1 MKTGFYPKIAWEGI
15 KKNRRFYIP
24 YILTCVGMVMMYYI
38 IHHLAGMPSLRNMS
52 GGNSVKLVLG
62 FGCWIVALFALIF
75 LFYSNSFLMRRRKK
89 EFGLYNM
96 LGMGKGNLCRL
107 LLWESLI
114 LFLIS
119 MAGGLVCG
127 ILLSK
132 TAELIMV
139 RMLEGDVTYGMII
152 YADAFRD
159 TWLVF
164 AAIFALIFIKGL
176 ITVCKSGALTLAK
189 SESVGEKPPKANYA
203 LGIAGALL
211 LAAAYYIA
219 VSIKNPFTAMAWFFI
234 AVCLVI
240 VATYLLFISGSVTL
254 CRLLQKNKR
263 YYYQKNHFVSVSS
276 MVYRMKRNGAGLAS
290 ICILSTM
297 VLVIIMGAG
306 TLYIG
311 KEESLNAYYPHDI
324 SATVEYLPYMPWE
337 EFTPE
342 AESVKPYDEETLKDY
357 CDRIDALLD
366 EYNIEPENIEKVMSV
381 TANGILKDG
390 KLSFDPVDTQTMNY
404 SVKIQLV
411 PLSVYNACMNAQK
424 TLENGEVFICCVSA
438 KYDGSGIELPNG
450 TVLTIK
456 EQLSD
461 IMGKDEA
468 TMTAT
473 PSVFIVTN
481 DITSLAESIN
491 AELGRISSESRC
503 GFKLG
508 YAFDTDASAEKQ
520 SEIKEKIVELI
531 QNYIGESVS
540 YGYSVQ
546 CKQNERAEFYGIY
559 GGIFL
564 LGIFLSVVFIAA
576 TVLIIYYKQVTE
588 GYEDEKR
595 FEIMRNVGMSKEDI
609 RKNVNSQML
618 TVFALPLVTAA
629 VHTAFAFPIVQKM
642 IEMFNLNNAALSLA
656 VTAAAIVVFAVFYS
670 AVYKIT
676 SNAYYAIV
684 SGKSGEKN

>member
-1 MKTGFYPKIAWEGI
+1 MKMGFYPKIAWDGI

-24 YILTCVGMVMMYYI
+24 YILTCVGMIMMYYI
-38 IHHLAGMPSLRNMS
+38 IHHLAGMPALRNMS
-52 GGNSVKLVLG
+52 GGNSVKLILG

-159 TWLVF
+159 TWFIF

-176 ITVCKSGALTLAK
+176 ITVSKSGAITLAK
-189 SESVGEKPPKANYA
+189 SESVGEKPPKANYV

-211 LAAAYYIA
+211 LIVAYYIA
-219 VSIKNPFTAMAWFFI
+219 VSIKNPLTAMVWFFI

-263 YYYQKNHFVSVSS
+263 YYYRKNHFVSVSS

-297 VLVIIMGAG
+297 VLVIVMGAG

-311 KEESLNAYYPHDI
+311 KEESLNTRYPHDI
-324 SATVEYLPYMPWE
+324 SASIEYIPYVFE
-337 EFTPE
+337 GFDPE
-342 AESVKPYDEETLKDY
+342 NESIKPYEEESLNEY
-357 CDRIDALLD
+357 CGRIDAVLS
-366 EYNIEPENIEKVMSV
+366 EYGIETENVEQTLSV
-381 TANGILKDG
+381 TANGVLKDG
-390 KLSFDPVDTQTMNY
+390 LLSFDPVDTQTMDY
-404 SVKIQLV
+404 SVRIQLI
-411 PLSVYNACMNAQK
+411 PLSVYNACMNTNE
-424 TLENGEVFICCVSA
+424 TLESGEVFIYCVSTNF
-438 KYDGSGIELPNG
+438 DESSINLPDG
-450 TVLTIK
+450 TVLTVK
-456 EQLSD
+456 EQLKS
-461 IMGKDEA
+461 IMGSEDSIKYA
-468 TMTAT
+468 IST
-473 PSVFIVTN
+473 VFIVT
-481 DITSLAESIN
+481 DEVESLTEKFN
-491 AELGRISSESRC
+491 AELSRISSGSRC
-503 GFKLG
+503 RFKLG
-508 YAFDTDASAEKQ
+508 YAFDTNASAETQ
-520 SEIKEKIVELI
+520 AELCEKITAEI
-531 QNYIGESVS
+531 QSYIGENGS
-540 YGYSVQ
+540 YSYSVEN
-546 CKQNERAEFYGIY
+546 KQAESADFYGIY

-564 LGIFLSVVFIAA
+564 LGVFLSVVFIAA

-618 TVFALPLVTAA
+618 TVFALPLITAA

-642 IEMFNLNNAALSLA
+642 IEMFNLNNALLSLA
-656 VTAAAIVVFAVFYS
+656 VTATAIVVFAVFYVI
-670 AVYKIT
+670 VYKIT

-684 SGKSGEKN
+684 SGKSGKKN

>member
-1 MKTGFYPKIAWEGI
+1 MKMGFYPKIAWDGI

-38 IHHLAGMPSLRNMS
+38 IHHLAGMPALRNMS
-52 GGNSVKLVLG
+52 GGNSVKLILG

-159 TWLVF
+159 TWFIF

-176 ITVCKSGALTLAK
+176 ITVSKSGAITLAK
-189 SESVGEKPPKANYA
+189 SESVGEKPPKANYV

-211 LAAAYYIA
+211 LIVAYYIA
-219 VSIKNPFTAMAWFFI
+219 VSIKNPLTAMVWFFI

-263 YYYQKNHFVSVSS
+263 YYYRKNHFVSVSS

-297 VLVIIMGAG
+297 VLVIVMGAG

-311 KEESLNAYYPHDI
+311 KEESLNTRYPHDI
-324 SATVEYLPYMPWE
+324 SASIEYIPYVFE
-337 EFTPE
+337 GFDPE
-342 AESVKPYDEETLKDY
+342 NESIKPYEEESLNEY
-357 CDRIDALLD
+357 CGRIDAVLS
-366 EYNIEPENIEKVMSV
+366 EYGIETENVEQTLSV
-381 TANGILKDG
+381 TANGVLKDG
-390 KLSFDPVDTQTMNY
+390 LLSFDPVDTQTMDY
-404 SVKIQLV
+404 SVRIQLI
-411 PLSVYNACMNAQK
+411 PLSVYNACMNTNE
-424 TLENGEVFICCVSA
+424 TLESGEVFIYCVSTNF
-438 KYDGSGIELPNG
+438 DESSINLPDG
-450 TVLTIK
+450 TVLTVK
-456 EQLSD
+456 EQLKS
-461 IMGKDEA
+461 IMGSEDSIKYA
-468 TMTAT
+468 TST
-473 PSVFIVTN
+473 VFIVT
-481 DITSLAESIN
+481 DEVESLTEKFN
-491 AELGRISSESRC
+491 AELSRISSGSRC
-503 GFKLG
+503 RFKLG
-508 YAFDTDASAEKQ
+508 YAFDTNASAETQ
-520 SEIKEKIVELI
+520 AELCEKITAEI
-531 QNYIGESVS
+531 QSYIGESGS
-540 YGYSVQ
+540 YSYSVEN
-546 CKQNERAEFYGIY
+546 KQAESADFYGIY

-564 LGIFLSVVFIAA
+564 LGVFLSVVFIAA

-618 TVFALPLVTAA
+618 TVFALPLITAA

-642 IEMFNLNNAALSLA
+642 IEMFNLNNALLSLA
-656 VTAAAIVVFAVFYS
+656 VTATAIVVFAVFYVI
-670 AVYKIT
+670 VYKIT

-684 SGKSGEKN
+684 SGKSGKKN

>member
-1 MKTGFYPKIAWEGI
+1 MKMGFYPKIAWDGI

-38 IHHLAGMPSLRNMS
+38 IHHLAGMPALRNMS
-52 GGNSVKLVLG
+52 GGNSVKLILG

-159 TWLVF
+159 TWFIF

-176 ITVCKSGALTLAK
+176 ITVSKSGAITLAK
-189 SESVGEKPPKANYA
+189 SESVGEKPPKANYV

-211 LAAAYYIA
+211 LIVAYYIA
-219 VSIKNPFTAMAWFFI
+219 VSIKNPLTAMVWFFI

-263 YYYQKNHFVSVSS
+263 YYYRKNHFVSVSS

-297 VLVIIMGAG
+297 VLVIVMGAG

-311 KEESLNAYYPHDI
+311 KEESLNTRYPHDI
-324 SATVEYLPYMPWE
+324 SASIEYIPYVFE
-337 EFTPE
+337 GFDPE
-342 AESVKPYDEETLKDY
+342 NESIKPYEEESLNEY
-357 CDRIDALLD
+357 CGRIDAVLS
-366 EYNIEPENIEKVMSV
+366 EYGIETENVEQTLSV
-381 TANGILKDG
+381 TANGVLKDG
-390 KLSFDPVDTQTMNY
+390 LLSFDPVDTQTMDY
-404 SVKIQLV
+404 SVRIQLI
-411 PLSVYNACMNAQK
+411 PLSVYNACMNTNE
-424 TLENGEVFICCVSA
+424 TLESGEVFIYCVSTNF
-438 KYDGSGIELPNG
+438 DESSINLPDG
-450 TVLTIK
+450 TVLTVK
-456 EQLSD
+456 EQLKS
-461 IMGKDEA
+461 IMGSEDSIKYA
-468 TMTAT
+468 IST
-473 PSVFIVTN
+473 VFIVT
-481 DITSLAESIN
+481 DEVEMLTEKFN
-491 AELGRISSESRC
+491 AELSRISSGSRC
-503 GFKLG
+503 RFKLG
-508 YAFDTDASAEKQ
+508 YAFDTNASAETQ
-520 SEIKEKIVELI
+520 AELCEKITAEI
-531 QNYIGESVS
+531 QSYIGESGS
-540 YGYSVQ
+540 YSYSVEN
-546 CKQNERAEFYGIY
+546 KQAESADFYGIY

-564 LGIFLSVVFIAA
+564 LGVFLSVVFIAA

-618 TVFALPLVTAA
+618 TVFALPLITAA

-642 IEMFNLNNAALSLA
+642 IEMFNLNNALLSLA
-656 VTAAAIVVFAVFYS
+656 VTATAIVVFAVFYVV
-670 AVYKIT
+670 VYKIT

-684 SGKSGEKN
+684 SGKSGKKN

>member
-1 MKTGFYPKIAWEGI
+1 MKMGFYPKIAWDGI

-38 IHHLAGMPSLRNMS
+38 IHHLAGMPALRNMS
-52 GGNSVKLVLG
+52 GGNSVKLILG

-139 RMLEGDVTYGMII
+139 RMLEGDVTYSMII

-159 TWLVF
+159 TWFIF

-176 ITVCKSGALTLAK
+176 ITVSKSGAITLAK
-189 SESVGEKPPKANYA
+189 SESVGEKPPKANYV

-211 LAAAYYIA
+211 LIVAYYIA
-219 VSIKNPFTAMAWFFI
+219 VSIKNPLTAMVWFFI

-263 YYYQKNHFVSVSS
+263 YYYRKNHFVSVSS

-297 VLVIIMGAG
+297 VLVIVMGAG

-311 KEESLNAYYPHDI
+311 KEESLNTRYPHDI
-324 SATVEYLPYMPWE
+324 SASIEYIPYVFE
-337 EFTPE
+337 GFDPE
-342 AESVKPYDEETLKDY
+342 NESIKPYEEESLNEY
-357 CDRIDALLD
+357 CGRIDAVLS
-366 EYNIEPENIEKVMSV
+366 EYGIETENVEQTLSV
-381 TANGILKDG
+381 TANGVLKDG
-390 KLSFDPVDTQTMNY
+390 LLSFDPVDTQTMDY
-404 SVKIQLV
+404 SVRIQLI
-411 PLSVYNACMNAQK
+411 PLSVYNACMNTNE
-424 TLENGEVFICCVSA
+424 TLESGEVFIYCVSTNF
-438 KYDGSGIELPNG
+438 DESGINLPDG
-450 TVLTIK
+450 TFLTVK
-456 EQLSD
+456 EQLKS
-461 IMGKDEA
+461 IMGSEDSIKYA
-468 TMTAT
+468 IST
-473 PSVFIVTN
+473 VFIVT
-481 DITSLAESIN
+481 DEVEMLTEKFN
-491 AELGRISSESRC
+491 AELSRISSGSRC
-503 GFKLG
+503 RFKLG
-508 YAFDTDASAEKQ
+508 YAFDTNASAETQ
-520 SEIKEKIVELI
+520 AELCEKITAEI
-531 QNYIGESVS
+531 QSYIGESGS
-540 YGYSVQ
+540 YSYSVEN
-546 CKQNERAEFYGIY
+546 KQAESADFYGIY

-564 LGIFLSVVFIAA
+564 LGVFLSVVFIAA

-618 TVFALPLVTAA
+618 TVFALPLITAA

-642 IEMFNLNNAALSLA
+642 IEMFNLNNALLSLA
-656 VTAAAIVVFAVFYS
+656 VTATAIVVFAVFYVI
-670 AVYKIT
+670 VYKIT

-684 SGKSGEKN
+684 SGKSGKKN

>member
-1 MKTGFYPKIAWEGI
+1 MKMGFYPKIAWDGI

-24 YILTCVGMVMMYYI
+24 YILTCVGMIMMYYI
-38 IHHLAGMPSLRNMS
+38 IHHLAGMPALRNMS
-52 GGNSVKLVLG
+52 GGNSVKLILG

-159 TWLVF
+159 TWFIF

-176 ITVCKSGALTLAK
+176 ITVSKSGAITLAK
-189 SESVGEKPPKANYA
+189 SESVGEKPPKANYV

-211 LAAAYYIA
+211 LIVAYYIA
-219 VSIKNPFTAMAWFFI
+219 VSIKNPLTAMVWFFI

-263 YYYQKNHFVSVSS
+263 YYYRKNHFVSVSS

-297 VLVIIMGAG
+297 VLVIVMGAG

-311 KEESLNAYYPHDI
+311 KEESLNTRYPHDI
-324 SATVEYLPYMPWE
+324 SASIEYIPYVFE
-337 EFTPE
+337 GFDPE
-342 AESVKPYDEETLKDY
+342 NESIKPYEEESLNEY
-357 CDRIDALLD
+357 CGRIDAVLS
-366 EYNIEPENIEKVMSV
+366 EYGVETENVEQTLSV
-381 TANGILKDG
+381 TANGVLKDG
-390 KLSFDPVDTQTMNY
+390 LLSFDPVDTQTMDY
-404 SVKIQLV
+404 SVRIQLI
-411 PLSVYNACMNAQK
+411 PLSVYNACMNTNE
-424 TLENGEVFICCVSA
+424 TLESGEVFIYCVSTNF
-438 KYDGSGIELPNG
+438 DESSINLPDG
-450 TVLTIK
+450 TVLTVK
-456 EQLSD
+456 EQLKS
-461 IMGKDEA
+461 IMGSEDSIKYA
-468 TMTAT
+468 IST
-473 PSVFIVTN
+473 VFIVT
-481 DITSLAESIN
+481 DEVESLTEKFN
-491 AELGRISSESRC
+491 AELSRISSGSRC
-503 GFKLG
+503 RFKLG
-508 YAFDTDASAEKQ
+508 YAFDTNASAETQ
-520 SEIKEKIVELI
+520 AELCEKITAEI
-531 QNYIGESVS
+531 QSYIGESGS
-540 YGYSVQ
+540 YSYSVEN
-546 CKQNERAEFYGIY
+546 KQAESADFYGIY

-564 LGIFLSVVFIAA
+564 LGVFLSVVFIAA

-618 TVFALPLVTAA
+618 TVFALPLITAA

-642 IEMFNLNNAALSLA
+642 IEMFNLNNALLSLA
-656 VTAAAIVVFAVFYS
+656 VTATAIVVFAVFYVI
-670 AVYKIT
+670 VYKIT

-684 SGKSGEKN
+684 SGKSGKKN

>member
-1 MKTGFYPKIAWEGI
+1 MKMGFYPKIAWDGI

-38 IHHLAGMPSLRNMS
+38 IHHLAGMPALRNMS
-52 GGNSVKLVLG
+52 GGNSVKLILG

-159 TWLVF
+159 TWFIF

-176 ITVCKSGALTLAK
+176 ITVSKSGAITLAK
-189 SESVGEKPPKANYA
+189 SESVGEKPPKANYV

-211 LAAAYYIA
+211 LIVAYYIA
-219 VSIKNPFTAMAWFFI
+219 VSIKNPLTAMVWFFI

-263 YYYQKNHFVSVSS
+263 YYYRKNHFVSVSS

-297 VLVIIMGAG
+297 VLVIVMGAG

-311 KEESLNAYYPHDI
+311 KEESLNTRYPHDI
-324 SATVEYLPYMPWE
+324 SASIEYIPYVFE
-337 EFTPE
+337 GFDPE
-342 AESVKPYDEETLKDY
+342 NESIKPYEEESLNEY
-357 CDRIDALLD
+357 CGRIDAVLS
-366 EYNIEPENIEKVMSV
+366 EYGVETENVEQTLSV
-381 TANGILKDG
+381 TANGVLKDG
-390 KLSFDPVDTQTMNY
+390 LLSFDPVDTQTMDY
-404 SVKIQLV
+404 SVRIQLI
-411 PLSVYNACMNAQK
+411 PLSVYNACMNTNE
-424 TLENGEVFICCVSA
+424 TLESGEVFIYCVSTNF
-438 KYDGSGIELPNG
+438 DESSINLPDG
-450 TVLTIK
+450 TVLTVK
-456 EQLSD
+456 EQLKS
-461 IMGKDEA
+461 IMGSEDSIKYA
-468 TMTAT
+468 IST
-473 PSVFIVTN
+473 VFIVT
-481 DITSLAESIN
+481 DEVESLTEKFN
-491 AELGRISSESRC
+491 AELSRISSGSRC
-503 GFKLG
+503 RFKLG
-508 YAFDTDASAEKQ
+508 YAFDTNASAETQ
-520 SEIKEKIVELI
+520 AELCEKITAEI
-531 QNYIGESVS
+531 QSYIGESGS
-540 YGYSVQ
+540 YSYSVEN
-546 CKQNERAEFYGIY
+546 KQAESADFYGIY

-564 LGIFLSVVFIAA
+564 LGVFLSVVFIAA

-618 TVFALPLVTAA
+618 TVFALPLITAA

-642 IEMFNLNNAALSLA
+642 IEMFNLNNALLSLA
-656 VTAAAIVVFAVFYS
+656 VTATAIVVFAVFYVI
-670 AVYKIT
+670 VYKIT

-684 SGKSGEKN
+684 SGKSGKKN

>member
-1 MKTGFYPKIAWEGI
+1 MKMGFYPKIAWDGI

-24 YILTCVGMVMMYYI
+24 YILTCVGMIMMYYI
-38 IHHLAGMPSLRNMS
+38 IHHLAGMPALRNMS
-52 GGNSVKLVLG
+52 GGNSVKLILG

-159 TWLVF
+159 TWFIF

-176 ITVCKSGALTLAK
+176 ITVSKSGAITLAK
-189 SESVGEKPPKANYA
+189 SESVGEKPPKANYV

-211 LAAAYYIA
+211 LIVAYYIA
-219 VSIKNPFTAMAWFFI
+219 VSIKNPLTAMVWFFI

-263 YYYQKNHFVSVSS
+263 YYYRKNHFVSVSS

-297 VLVIIMGAG
+297 VLVIVMGAG

-311 KEESLNAYYPHDI
+311 KEESLNTRYPHDI
-324 SATVEYLPYMPWE
+324 SASIEYIPYVFE
-337 EFTPE
+337 GFDPE
-342 AESVKPYDEETLKDY
+342 NESIKPYEEESLNEY
-357 CDRIDALLD
+357 CGRIDAVLS
-366 EYNIEPENIEKVMSV
+366 EYGIETENVEQTLSV
-381 TANGILKDG
+381 TANGVLKDG
-390 KLSFDPVDTQTMNY
+390 LLSFDPVDTQTMDY
-404 SVKIQLV
+404 SVRIQLI
-411 PLSVYNACMNAQK
+411 PLSVYNACMNTNE
-424 TLENGEVFICCVSA
+424 TLESGEVFIYCVSTNF
-438 KYDGSGIELPNG
+438 DESSINLPDG
-450 TVLTIK
+450 TVLTVK
-456 EQLSD
+456 EQLKS
-461 IMGKDEA
+461 IMGSEDSIKYA
-468 TMTAT
+468 IST
-473 PSVFIVTN
+473 VFIVT
-481 DITSLAESIN
+481 DEVESLTEKFN
-491 AELGRISSESRC
+491 AELSRISSGSRC
-503 GFKLG
+503 RFKLG
-508 YAFDTDASAEKQ
+508 YAFDTNASAETQ
-520 SEIKEKIVELI
+520 AELCEKITAEI
-531 QNYIGESVS
+531 QSYIGESGS
-540 YGYSVQ
+540 YSYSVEN
-546 CKQNERAEFYGIY
+546 KQAESADFYGIY

-564 LGIFLSVVFIAA
+564 LGVFLSVVFIAA

-618 TVFALPLVTAA
+618 TVFALPLITAA

-642 IEMFNLNNAALSLA
+642 IEMFNLNNALLSLA
-656 VTAAAIVVFAVFYS
+656 VTATAIVVFAVFYVV
-670 AVYKIT
+670 VYKIT

-684 SGKSGEKN
+684 SGKSGKKN

>member
-1 MKTGFYPKIAWEGI
+1 MKMGFYPKIAWDGI

-24 YILTCVGMVMMYYI
+24 YILTCVGMIMMYYI
-38 IHHLAGMPSLRNMS
+38 IHHLAGMPALRNMS
-52 GGNSVKLVLG
+52 GGNSVKLILG

-159 TWLVF
+159 TWFIF

-176 ITVCKSGALTLAK
+176 ITVSKSGAITLAK
-189 SESVGEKPPKANYA
+189 SESVGEKPPKANYV

-211 LAAAYYIA
+211 LIVAYYIA
-219 VSIKNPFTAMAWFFI
+219 VSIKNPLTAMVWFFI

-263 YYYQKNHFVSVSS
+263 YYYRKNHFVSVSS

-297 VLVIIMGAG
+297 VLVIVMGAG

-311 KEESLNAYYPHDI
+311 KEESLNTRYPHDI
-324 SATVEYLPYMPWE
+324 SASIEYIPYVFE
-337 EFTPE
+337 GFDPE
-342 AESVKPYDEETLKDY
+342 NESIKPYEEESLNEY
-357 CDRIDALLD
+357 CGRIDAVLS
-366 EYNIEPENIEKVMSV
+366 EYGIETENVEQTLSV
-381 TANGILKDG
+381 TANGVLKDG
-390 KLSFDPVDTQTMNY
+390 LLSFDPVDTQTMDY
-404 SVKIQLV
+404 SVRIQLI
-411 PLSVYNACMNAQK
+411 PLSVYNACMNTNE
-424 TLENGEVFICCVSA
+424 TLESGEVFIYCVSTNF
-438 KYDGSGIELPNG
+438 DESSINLPDG
-450 TVLTIK
+450 TVLTVK
-456 EQLSD
+456 EQLKS
-461 IMGKDEA
+461 IMGSEDSIKYA
-468 TMTAT
+468 IST
-473 PSVFIVTN
+473 VFIVT
-481 DITSLAESIN
+481 DEVESLTEKFN
-491 AELGRISSESRC
+491 AELSRISSGSRC
-503 GFKLG
+503 RFKLG
-508 YAFDTDASAEKQ
+508 YAFDTNASAETQ
-520 SEIKEKIVELI
+520 AELCEKITAEI
-531 QNYIGESVS
+531 QSYIGESGS
-540 YGYSVQ
+540 YSYSVEN
-546 CKQNERAEFYGIY
+546 KQAESADFYGIY

-564 LGIFLSVVFIAA
+564 LGVFLSVVFIAA

-618 TVFALPLVTAA
+618 TVFALPLITAA

-642 IEMFNLNNAALSLA
+642 IEMFNLNNALLSLA
-656 VTAAAIVVFAVFYS
+656 VTATAIVVFAVFYVI
-670 AVYKIT
+670 VYKIT

-684 SGKSGEKN
+684 SGKSGKKN

>member
-1 MKTGFYPKIAWEGI
+1 MKMGFYPKIAWDGI

-24 YILTCVGMVMMYYI
+24 YILTCVGMIMMYYI
-38 IHHLAGMPSLRNMS
+38 IHHLAGMPALRNMS
-52 GGNSVKLVLG
+52 GGNSVKLILG

-159 TWLVF
+159 TWLIF
-164 AAIFALIFIKGL
+164 AAIFTLIFIKGL
-176 ITVCKSGALTLAK
+176 ITVSRSGAITLAQ
-189 SESVGEKPPKANYA
+189 SESVGEKPPKANYV

-211 LAAAYYIA
+211 LIVAYYIS
-219 VSIKNPFTAMAWFFI
+219 VSIQNPLTAMVWFFI

-263 YYYQKNHFVSVSS
+263 YYYRKNHFVSVSS

-297 VLVIIMGAG
+297 VLVIVMGAG

-311 KEESLNAYYPHDI
+311 KEESLNTRYPHDI
-324 SATVEYLPYMPWE
+324 SSSIEYIPYVFE
-337 EFTPE
+337 GDFDPE
-342 AESVKPYDEETLKDY
+342 NESIKPYEEESLNEY
-357 CDRIDALLD
+357 CGRIDAVLS
-366 EYNIEPENIEKVMSV
+366 EYGVETENVEQTLSV
-381 TANGILKDG
+381 TAYGVLKDG
-390 KLSFDPVDTQTMNY
+390 LLSFDPVDTQTMDY
-404 SVKIQLV
+404 SVRIQLI
-411 PLSVYNACMNAQK
+411 PLSVYNACMNTNE
-424 TLENGEVFICCVSA
+424 TLESGEVFIYCVSTNF
-438 KYDGSGIELPNG
+438 DESGINLPDG
-450 TVLTIK
+450 TVLTVK
-456 EQLSD
+456 EQLKS
-461 IMGKDEA
+461 IMGSEDSIKY
-468 TMTAT
+468 AT
-473 PSVFIVTN
+473 PTVFIVT
-481 DITSLAESIN
+481 DEVESLTEKFN
-491 AELGRISSESRC
+491 AELSRISSGSRC
-503 GFKLG
+503 RFKLG
-508 YAFDTDASAEKQ
+508 YAFDTNASAETQAELCDKITAEIQ
-520 SEIKEKIVELI
+520 S
-531 QNYIGESVS
+531 YIGESGS
-540 YGYSVQ
+540 YSYSVE
-546 CKQNERAEFYGIY
+546 CKQAESADFYGIY

-564 LGIFLSVVFIAA
+564 LGVFLSVVFIAA

-618 TVFALPLVTAA
+618 TVFALPLITAA

-642 IEMFNLNNAALSLA
+642 IEMFNLNNALLSLA
-656 VTAAAIVVFAVFYS
+656 VTATAIVVFAVFYVV
-670 AVYKIT
+670 VYKIT

-684 SGKSGEKN
+684 SGKSGKKN